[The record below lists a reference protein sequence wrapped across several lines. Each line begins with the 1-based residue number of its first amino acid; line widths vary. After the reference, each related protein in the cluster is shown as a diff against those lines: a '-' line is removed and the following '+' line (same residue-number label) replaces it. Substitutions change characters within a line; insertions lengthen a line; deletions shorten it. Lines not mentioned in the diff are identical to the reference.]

1 MLFSGKNHIDVVK
14 AREYLD
20 KLISEGSE
28 FEIKKKAGKRSLSQ
42 NSYLHLLLSWFS
54 IEYGESVEYV
64 KDNYFKRLCNREIF
78 VEVIDDKYLG
88 KAERLRSSASLDSRE
103 MTIAIDRF
111 RNWSSSEA
119 GIYLPSPNE
128 EQFLFHIR
136 KEIERHKE
144 FI

>member
-1 MLFSGKNHIDVVK
+1 MLFSAKNHIEVVK

-64 KDNYFKRLCNREIF
+64 KENYFKRLCNREIF

-103 MTIAIDRF
+103 MTTAIEKF
-111 RNWSSSEA
+111 RNWASSDA
-119 GIYLPSPNE
+119 
-128 EQFLFHIR
+128 
-136 KEIERHKE
+136 
-144 FI
+144 